1 MDNKSV
7 IIGAP
12 LSGTWYARPSPEE
25 PPYVEVGQKVKKGD
39 VVCLVE
45 SMKVFIEVRTNWDG
59 TVSKILVSN
68 EDAVAIH
75 QPLIELNLS

>member
-59 TVSKILVSN
+59 TVSKILVNN